1 LVAGSLFEGFGED
14 ACMCALVFGVVV
26 ERKEKWRGRGAVAR
40 RRWLALLGSRPG
52 GWAIVSVSV
61 RL

>member
-1 LVAGSLFEGFGED
+1 
-14 ACMCALVFGVVV
+14 MCALVFGVVV

-40 RRWLALLGSRPG
+40 RRWLALLGSRLG